1 MLRCNP
7 RNWDFDI
14 DRFLNPFVLPPP
26 WKHLP
31 YPIAHFFGYRKSK
44 PQNVGNLVSIFW
56 ACVGVFCGV
65 AVVSIVSRQIPSFRD
80 HGAPIIVGSFGAAAV
95 LEFYSIE
102 SPLSQPRNSVFGQL
116 LSAIIGVAICKLFQ
130 LSPHFDSIRWLG
142 GASSCALATTVMAL
156 TKTVH
161 PPAGATAL
169 LAVVDDGVVHLG
181 WFLVPIVLLGCALM
195 LVVALFINNI
205 QRRFPQYWW
214 SPEDARL
221 HRVPW
226 RRHVGDVESKGEP
239 KPDEIDGRSRS
250 DSTVREDAVLVMR
263 PGEVLVPE
271 HMFITPEEKLFLEEL
286 SNRL

>member
-7 RNWDFDI
+7 REWNFDI
-14 DRFLNPFVLPPP
+14 DRFLNPFIPPPP

-44 PQNVGNLVSIFW
+44 PNNVGNLLSVFW
-56 ACVGVFCGV
+56 ACIGVFCGV
-65 AVVSIVSRQIPSFRD
+65 AVVALVSRQIPIFKE

-102 SPLSQPRNSVFGQL
+102 SPLAQPRNSVFGQVL
-116 LSAIIGVAICKLFQ
+116 AAVIGVAICKLLQ
-130 LSPHFDSIRWLG
+130 LSPHFESVRWLG
-142 GASSCALATTVMAL
+142 GALSCALATTVMAL

-169 LAVVDDGVVHLG
+169 LAVVDDGVVRLG
-181 WFLVPIVLLGCALM
+181 WILVPIVTLGCVIM
-195 LVVALFINNI
+195 LVVALIINNI

-214 SPEDARL
+214 SPEDVRV

-226 RRHVGDVESKGEP
+226 KRRGGDMESKGDATS
-239 KPDEIDGRSRS
+239 DEVEARSRS
-250 DSTVREDAVLVMR
+250 DSTVREEAVLIMR
-263 PGEVLVPE
+263 PGEVVVPE
-271 HMFITPEEKLFLEEL
+271 HMFITPEEKVFLEEL